1 MQLKSGGFSLISV
14 SSLIN
19 SVILHWVKKKKST
32 VELSVKLLIELSVE
46 LSV

>member
-19 SVILHWVKKKKST
+19 SVILHWVLKKST